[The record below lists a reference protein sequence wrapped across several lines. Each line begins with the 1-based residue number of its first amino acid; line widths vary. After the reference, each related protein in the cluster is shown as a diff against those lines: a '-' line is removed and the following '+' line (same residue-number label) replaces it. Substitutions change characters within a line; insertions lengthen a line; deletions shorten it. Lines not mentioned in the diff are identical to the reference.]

1 MNNNI
6 LHNNNELY
14 KAKIAYILYIVI
26 IFLQLY

>member
-14 KAKIAYILYIVI
+14 KIKIAILYIII

>member
-14 KAKIAYILYIVI
+14 TTKVAILYIVI